1 MGRAGEPGSQER
13 GSFQPRHSLA
23 MCSRAS
29 HPISLSLMFLIC
41 KVEMIKLSFLE
52 TTCGSWISHSRD
64 RGSPLSTVK
73 AQASFL
79 LLAKPRHGRG
89 GGQQS
94 RPWQGGQQPACF
106 LGPRTSEGVCLP
118 APGPSPR
125 SGVGCG
131 WGGGVMSGP
140 GGETLLC
147 PLPSALSSLPS
158 HMSSFLHPG
167 VARPVRPGH
176 SPHSSP
182 RREAGLSRVTSP
194 HPSPLPLTPAE
205 LWPALPRTDRNR
217 P

>member
-1 MGRAGEPGSQER
+1 MGRAGEPGSQGR

-23 MCSRAS
+23 MCSRTS

-41 KVEMIKLSFLE
+41 KVEMIKHSFLE

-94 RPWQGGQQPACF
+94 RAWQGGEQPACF
-106 LGPRTSEGVCLP
+106 LGPRTREGVCLP

-131 WGGGVMSGP
+131 VA
-140 GGETLLC
+140 GEKELC
-147 PLPSALSSLPS
+147 PVQEGRHCSPTALCSLLSPQSHELLPASRGGQASQ
-158 HMSSFLHPG
+158 
-167 VARPVRPGH
+167 
-176 SPHSSP
+176 
-182 RREAGLSRVTSP
+182 AGTFP
-194 HPSPLPLTPAE
+194 T
-205 LWPALPRTDRNR
+205 
-217 P
+217 